1 MPTPNKTWLN
11 ARQSGALLH
20 VSSLPSETGIGN
32 LGAGA
37 QNFVDFLSAAGFAYW
52 QVCPV
57 GPTGYGDSPY
67 QSFSAFAGNPYFID
81 LNELVQSGLLLEA
94 EVAELRK
101 LPHDR
106 VDYGQL
112 YHRFWGILA
121 KAHARFDP
129 QTHSLKGGQ
138 SFHEFYESQAYWLD
152 PYTTFMA
159 LKARFGQRSWVE
171 WPKEYRDPK
180 RIAKIKLSQP
190 ELSERSR
197 HAFYQYVFFHQWKKL
212 KAYANEKGV
221 QIVGD
226 IPIYVAL
233 DSADV
238 WSRRDNFLVKADGD
252 LDAVAG
258 VPPDYFSE
266 TGQLWGN
273 PLYNWKHLEKNG
285 YKWWIERIG
294 SSLELFDVL
303 RFDHFR
309 GFADFWV
316 VPSHAPDASEGAW
329 ELGPGISLFQA
340 IERAVPNAKFI
351 AEDLGYI
358 NEAVFNLRQQTGYPG
373 MKIMQFGYGHDD
385 NNVNL
390 PHFFDHNQVVY
401 TGTHDNATTQA
412 WIDSL
417 SGENKQLVFDYFDLH
432 DSPTVDRILQAAYAS
447 VARLVITPVQ
457 DLLGLGAEARMNEPG
472 TSIGNWQW
480 RLSPESFET
489 LAHRE
494 TDRFLALHKRY
505 HRVNDTLQ
513 RNYSAPPEKKAA
525 FDEIP
530 TLQK

>member
-1 MPTPNKTWLN
+1 
-11 ARQSGALLH
+11 
-20 VSSLPSETGIGN
+20 
-32 LGAGA
+32 
-37 QNFVDFLSAAGFAYW
+37 
-52 QVCPV
+52 
-57 GPTGYGDSPY
+57 
-67 QSFSAFAGNPYFID
+67 
-81 LNELVQSGLLLEA
+81 
-94 EVAELRK
+94 
-101 LPHDR
+101 
-106 VDYGQL
+106 
-112 YHRFWGILA
+112 
-121 KAHARFDP
+121 
-129 QTHSLKGGQ
+129 
-138 SFHEFYESQAYWLD
+138 
-152 PYTTFMA
+152 
-159 LKARFGQRSWVE
+159 
-171 WPKEYRDPK
+171 
-180 RIAKIKLSQP
+180 
-190 ELSERSR
+190 
-197 HAFYQYVFFHQWKKL
+197 
-212 KAYANEKGV
+212 
-221 QIVGD
+221 
-226 IPIYVAL
+226 
-233 DSADV
+233 
-238 WSRRDNFLVKADGD
+238 
-252 LDAVAG
+252 
-258 VPPDYFSE
+258 
-266 TGQLWGN
+266 
-273 PLYNWKHLEKNG
+273 
-285 YKWWIERIG
+285 
-294 SSLELFDVL
+294 
-303 RFDHFR
+303 
-309 GFADFWV
+309 

-329 ELGPGISLFQA
+329 ELGPGISLFHA
-340 IERAVPNAKFI
+340 IERAIPDAKFI

-489 LAHRE
+489 LAQRE

-505 HRVNDTLQ
+505 HRVDDTLQ

>member
-1 MPTPNKTWLN
+1 MSYAAKSWLTT
-11 ARQSGALLH
+11 RQSGALLH

-32 LGAGA
+32 LGASA
-37 QNFVDFLSAAGFAYW
+37 HRFVDFLAAAGFAYW

-81 LNELVQSGLLLEA
+81 LAELVASDLLKQDEISDLQN
-94 EVAELRK
+94 
-101 LPHDR
+101 LPSDH

-112 YHRFWGILA
+112 YHRFWDILA
-121 KAHARFDP
+121 KAHSRFDP
-129 QTHSLKGGQ
+129 QTFSLPNGK
-138 SFHEFYESQAYWLD
+138 SFHEFYETQAYWLD

-159 LKARFGQRSWVE
+159 LKSRFGQRSWVE
-171 WPKEYRDPK
+171 WPIAFRDPS
-180 RIAKIKLSQP
+180 KIGSLKLSP
-190 ELSERSR
+190 SEISERSR
-197 HAFYQYVFFHQWKKL
+197 HAFYQYIFFSQWSRL
-212 KAYANEKGV
+212 KRYANERGV

-238 WSRRDNFLVKADGD
+238 WSRRSNFRVKADGD

-273 PLYNWKHLEKNG
+273 PLYDWKHLEKNG
-285 YKWWIERIG
+285 YKWWIERIR

-309 GFADFWV
+309 GFADYWV
-316 VPSHAPDASEGAW
+316 VPSHAPDASQGSW
-329 ELGPGISLFQA
+329 ELGPGIALFYA
-340 IERAVPNAKFI
+340 IEREIPNAKFI

-358 NEAVFNLRQQTGYPG
+358 NDTVFKLRQETGYPG

-390 PHFFDHNQVVY
+390 PHFFERNQVVY
-401 TGTHDNATTQA
+401 TGTHDNDTTRS
-412 WIDSL
+412 WL
-417 SGENKQLVFDYFDLH
+417 EGLKEENRQNVFNYFDLK
-432 DSPTVDRILQAAYAS
+432 DDPSAAHIIKAALAS
-447 VARLVITPVQ
+447 VAQLVITPVQ
-457 DLLGLGAEARMNEPG
+457 DLLDLGNEARMNCPG

-480 RLSPESFET
+480 RLDPQTFDKLVDET
-489 LAHRE
+489 AAPL
-494 TDRFLALHKRY
+494 LALHKRY
-505 HRVNDTLQ
+505 HRVDDTLQ
-513 RNYSAPPEKKAA
+513 RDYSAPPASPAKTPQPA
-525 FDEIP
+525 
-530 TLQK
+530 L